1 MGGGHTNGLGGQAC
15 AQPHR
20 HLLRC
25 ILPHDASAQL
35 GRADRPWRH
44 AGRQASYQAHQ
55 PIPHHSQGLQVTH
68 VLERYAGKIAVYL
81 DKSEACLMDLAAG
94 SSRSSPCTL
103 LMRDHVS
110 ALCRLL
116 LPSYLCFS
124 RQCNP
129 GVGLKAF
136 FDMVHLSPKK
146 LILFGAACSPVT
158 DQIAKAASHWNLVQ
172 LTYVH

>member
-35 GRADRPWRH
+35 GRVDRPWRH
-44 AGRQASYQAHQ
+44 AGRQASNQAHQ

-68 VLERYAGKIAVYL
+68 VLERYAGKLSMYL
-81 DKSEACLMDLAAG
+81 GKSEACLMDLAAG

-103 LMRDHVS
+103 LMRDCVCIPFANYYFHLLFASLGSAIPEWVS
-110 ALCRLL
+110 KL
-116 LPSYLCFS
+116 FS
-124 RQCNP
+124 TW
-129 GVGLKAF
+129 F
-136 FDMVHLSPKK
+136 
-146 LILFGAACSPVT
+146 I
-158 DQIAKAASHWNLVQ
+158 
-172 LTYVH
+172 